1 VRERGR
7 RAGWERA
14 PSVLPRMASHIGG
27 CDARA
32 SAGGDVR
39 AVKPPGRGC
48 MGCGSSGRGNALTG
62 GAGGALA
69 GRARS
74 IPDPRRQ
81 LPGGRAGGIRAD
93 RWGHE
98 SKSVT

>member
-1 VRERGR
+1 MRERGR

-14 PSVLPRMASHIGG
+14 PSVRPRMASHIGG

-48 MGCGSSGRGNALTG
+48 TGCGSSDREGALML
-62 GAGGALA
+62 GAGGALE
-69 GRARS
+69 GRAQS
-74 IPDPRRQ
+74 IPDPRLQR
-81 LPGGRAGGIRAD
+81 PVGRAGGIRAD